1 MAADKSPKLP
11 DLPESF
17 GPNPMVL
24 LMKLQGVLTQPN
36 GLQKML
42 SHEKVVTS
50 RASNPLVKEFCDA
63 VEEKGPMAGLAFMG
77 RPDVM
82 NALAEVLP
90 GVIDE
95 ISQSNAGNV

>member
-1 MAADKSPKLP
+1 M
-11 DLPESF
+11 
-17 GPNPMVL
+17 G
-24 LMKLQGVLTQPN
+24 KLQGVLMQPN
-36 GLQKML
+36 GLQKVL

-82 NALAEVLP
+82 SALGEVLP

-95 ISQSNAGNV
+95 VSASSAGAGSVSVTSDNDPMNRIICHLG

>member
-63 VEEKGPMAGLAFMG
+63 VEEKGPMAGLALMG